1 MPNPQNVKPYEF
13 KKGQVNS
20 QEAAKNGRKG
30 GLARGRNIR
39 ARKTAYEITKMFL
52 DEKIDAHG
60 KKLDRKQLM
69 LTNAWKRINNSL
81 MSNSNKALS
90 ADELKSLDYILQL
103 VGEAPIPKTQQEVT
117 VSAPIQI
124 VDDVDSNEYTMEVDT
139 DTKPEEKE

>member
-13 KKGQVNS
+13 KKGQISS

-30 GLARGRNIR
+30 GIARGRNIK

-52 DEKIDAHG
+52 EEKIDVHG
-60 KKLDRKQLM
+60 QKLDRKQLM
-69 LTNAWKRINNSL
+69 LTNAWKRINNAI
-81 MSNSNKALS
+81 MGNSNKALTS
-90 ADELKSLDYILQL
+90 DELKSLDYILQL

-124 VDDVDSNEYTMEVDT
+124 IDDVDT
-139 DTKPEEKE
+139 DTKPEGTE

>member
-1 MPNPQNVKPYEF
+1 MANEKNLKPLTA
-13 KKGQVNS
+13 KKAR
-20 QEAAKNGRKG
+20 EIGRKG
-30 GLARGRNIR
+30 GIASGEAKR

-103 VGEAPIPKTQQEVT
+103 VGEAPIPKTQQEIT

>member
-13 KKGQVNS
+13 KKGQISS

-30 GLARGRNIR
+30 GIARGRNIK

-52 DEKIDAHG
+52 EEKVDVHG
-60 KKLDRKQLM
+60 QKLDRKQLM
-69 LTNAWKRINNSL
+69 LTNAWKRINNAI
-81 MSNSNKALS
+81 MGNSNKALTS
-90 ADELKSLDYILQL
+90 DELKSLDYILQL

-124 VDDVDSNEYTMEVDT
+124 IDDVDK
-139 DTKPEEKE
+139 DTKPEGTE